1 MTMARHRKDG
11 ALDPAAALEA
21 ESFREGVIDAL
32 RIALRV
38 AEESRTVDE
47 LRERLGR
54 LQEEALARVRELEPD
69 YDGRIGRPSHE

>member
-1 MTMARHRKDG
+1 MPRHRKDE
-11 ALDPAAALEA
+11 ALDPVAALEA
-21 ESFREGVIDAL
+21 QRFRDGVCDAL
-32 RIALRV
+32 RMALRV

-54 LQEEALARVRELEPD
+54 LHDEALAGVRQLDPD